1 LSSMRRLPFDAMPG
15 LPAKRDAE
23 VAALM
28 EAVGLLP
35 RCSVDELVR
44 SVLRAALGWERTGEL
59 AYPIRLAEDM
69 LVTVRLRRCLFPG
82 GASEIDASLPAAR
95 EVKD

>member
-1 LSSMRRLPFDAMPG
+1 MSRIQRLPFDAMPG
-15 LPAKRDAE
+15 LPARRDAE

-28 EAVGLLP
+28 EAVVLLP
-35 RCSVDELVR
+35 RRGVDELVR
-44 SVLRAALGWERTGEL
+44 SVLRAALGLERTGEV

-82 GASEIDASLPAAR
+82 ESTDVPQCLRR
-95 EVKD
+95 EQ